1 MRISRIFN
9 NNVALTQ
16 TFAGDEVVV
25 IGRGLAFGKRR
36 GDMVDPTLVEQTFVP
51 DRGTSVESLS
61 GILAEI
67 PSEILGVASDVESL
81 VKSEGIKISHSF
93 IVPLADH
100 LNYAV
105 VRAREGI
112 EVDYPL
118 APEVSQLYPQELRFG
133 RHAVALV
140 RERLGVDLPDI
151 EAVPLAMHLVNA
163 QFEADDMGGTY
174 RMTEVFSQIFEVIA
188 TGFGGPVD
196 QSLMSAA
203 RFVTHLRYLFVRAG
217 KPSADVPAVPLLLET
232 LKATHPLAF
241 ACARKVRLILEM
253 HLEQELTDDELTYLT
268 IHIAR
273 LAQDQFGVAR

>member
-16 TFAGDEVVV
+16 TFAGDEMVV

-51 DRGTSVESLS
+51 DRGTSVEFLS
-61 GILAEI
+61 GMLAEI

-81 VKSEGIKISHSF
+81 VKSEGIRISHSF

-105 VRAREGI
+105 IRAREGI

-133 RHAVALV
+133 RHTVALV
-140 RERLGVDLPDI
+140 KERLGVELPDI

-163 QFEADDMGGTY
+163 QFETGDMGGTY
-174 RMTEVFSQIFEVIA
+174 RMTEVFAQIFEVIS

-196 QSLMSAA
+196 RSLMSAA

-217 KPSADVPAVPLLLET
+217 QQSAEGPAVPLLLET
-232 LKATHPLAF
+232 LKAAHPQAF

-273 LAQDQFGVAR
+273 LAQDQFGEMR